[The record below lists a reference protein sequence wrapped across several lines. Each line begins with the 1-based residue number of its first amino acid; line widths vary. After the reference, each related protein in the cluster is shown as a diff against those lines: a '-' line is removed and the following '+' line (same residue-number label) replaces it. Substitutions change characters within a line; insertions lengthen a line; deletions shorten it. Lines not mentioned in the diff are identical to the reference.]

1 MRTRIHEVV
10 EYLCDGCGMGLGNHI
25 GNPYFSQ
32 GNNNYCPD
40 CALRVGVITP
50 EKWLSING
58 LYGFHHAEYKDG
70 KVTAFLK
77 WGKGY
82 RKSEMVLPDVEVD

>member
-50 EKWLSING
+50 EKWLSTND

-82 RKSEMVLPDVEVD
+82 RESEMVLPDVGVD